1 MSHTYRIHMLVLYKG
16 HKTGAYENFAFLSLS
31 SPSIYLKIRKVKLLD
46 NIQFHYQRHNY
57 FNLIIEILKETQCY
71 FLYLTYLSSYE

>member
-1 MSHTYRIHMLVLYKG
+1 M
-16 HKTGAYENFAFLSLS
+16 GAYENFALLSLS
-31 SPSIYLKIRKVKLLD
+31 LPSIYLKIRKVKLLD